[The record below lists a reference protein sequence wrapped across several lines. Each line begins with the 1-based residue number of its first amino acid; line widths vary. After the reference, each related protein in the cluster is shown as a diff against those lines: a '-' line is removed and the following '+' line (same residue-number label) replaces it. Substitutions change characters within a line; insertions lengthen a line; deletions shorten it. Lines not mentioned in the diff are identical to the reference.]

1 MRALNYQKIY
11 EDFISARKLSG
22 KPGGYSES
30 HHIVPRSM
38 GGSDDP
44 DNLISLSPAD
54 HFFAHLLLAKI
65 HKGPMSSALFL
76 MSSAGSA
83 SARGNKAK
91 RWAYDFAKKSMAS
104 EKRKLVGPLNPFYG
118 MSHSEETKSK
128 ISKNR
133 TGKMTGDNH
142 FAYGVPSPLRGRSL
156 PNETKLKI
164 SKANSGASN
173 GMYGRSGKLAP
184 GYKNTEFTFENKKTG
199 ELFTGTQSELI
210 RKFNLGFQN
219 VSAVVLGK
227 RRSVMGWQVKG
238 I

>member
-1 MRALNYQKIY
+1 
-11 EDFISARKLSG
+11 
-22 KPGGYSES
+22 
-30 HHIVPRSM
+30 
-38 GGSDDP
+38 
-44 DNLISLSPAD
+44 
-54 HFFAHLLLAKI
+54 
-65 HKGPMSSALFL
+65 
-76 MSSAGSA
+76 
-83 SARGNKAK
+83 
-91 RWAYDFAKKSMAS
+91 
-104 EKRKLVGPLNPFYG
+104 
-118 MSHSEETKSK
+118 
-128 ISKNR
+128 
-133 TGKMTGDNH
+133 MTGDNH

-164 SKANSGASN
+164 SKANSGATN